1 MNFKSISLLVLIGLF
16 IIVCIQ
22 NVEAIPI
29 HFLMWS
35 ANISKL
41 LLLLITL
48 IVGILVGIIIYG
60 MWIKSKKEEKIE
72 VK

>member
-1 MNFKSISLLVLIGLF
+1 
-16 IIVCIQ
+16 
-22 NVEAIPI
+22 
-29 HFLMWS
+29 MWS

-48 IVGILVGIIIYG
+48 IAGILVGIIIYG